1 MTLKKL
7 QRSTPKNHWRRSVT
21 EPVLFC
27 REFLGFE
34 PHPGQQRWLQ
44 NSIKPQNLL
53 VTGNRWGKS
62 KIQAAKI
69 LHRAVFRLRNRK
81 FDDAARYRILNL
93 SITQDQA
100 NIIFNNCLALIRA
113 NSKIELL
120 VENVTYSPYGRITFG
135 NGSEITA
142 RSSQNRGEYILGN
155 DYDYI
160 NYDEVAFE
168 LHPEYVVEEVLTMRL
183 ADRNGMMDLVSTPCG
198 RNWFFKKFQALNADH
213 ARGYTQCGSTFENP
227 HVSREYLD
235 AKSLSMSTQRVQQ
248 NIQGMFVDSGNEI
261 LKEEVIQRALE
272 LSKGLSSRVADHRY
286 VTGWDLAR
294 KRTHTVGITLD
305 VSVKPYQ
312 LVAIDRFQKRDWPF
326 VYEAIRQRKRAYG
339 GDTIIDSTG
348 LGDVVISELKDI
360 SPLGFVF
367 TTRSKAELLT
377 NFQSEFEAGHVAA
390 PYFEIGAGSTDHW
403 CLIDELREV
412 NWEINENCDAV
423 MALALALWAAKSA
436 TSKTPSP
443 GFRIGEV

>member
-1 MTLKKL
+1 MTASKL
-7 QRSTPKNHWRRSVT
+7 QRTTSRTLWRRSVT
-21 EPVLFC
+21 DPVLFC
-27 REFLGFE
+27 REFLEFE
-34 PHPGQQRWLQ
+34 PHPGQVRWLM
-44 NSIKPQNLL
+44 NSTKPQNLL

-69 LHRAVFRLRNRK
+69 LHRAVFRIRDRK
-81 FDDAARYRILNL
+81 FDDAKRYRILNI

-113 NSKIELL
+113 APKVEPL
-120 VENVTYSPYGRITFG
+120 VENISYTPYGRITFG

-183 ADRNGMMDLVSTPCG
+183 ADRNGMIDLVSTPNG
-198 RNWFFKKFQALNADH
+198 RNWFFKKFQQLNADQLL
-213 ARGYTQCGSTFENP
+213 GYTQCGSTLENP

-235 AKSLSMSTQRVQQ
+235 AKIAGLSTQRVNQ
-248 NIQGMFVDSGNEI
+248 NILGMFVDSGNAI
-261 LKEEVIQRALE
+261 LKEKVIQQALS
-272 LSKGLSSRVADHRY
+272 LSTGMSTRFPDHRY

-305 VSVKPYQ
+305 VTARPYQ
-312 LVAIDRFQKRDWPF
+312 LVKIDRFQKRDWPD
-326 VYEAIRQRKRAYG
+326 VYAAIRQRKREYG
-339 GDTIIDSTG
+339 GDTMIDSTG
-348 LGDVVISELKDI
+348 LGDVVISELRDI
-360 SPLGFVF
+360 APLGFVF
-367 TTRSKAELLT
+367 TTRSKADLLT
-377 NFQSEFEAGHVAA
+377 NFQSEFEAGNIAV
-390 PYFEIGAGSTDHW
+390 PEFEMGIGSNDHW
-403 CLIDELREV
+403 SLIDELHEV
-412 NWEINENCDAV
+412 NWEKNENCDAV

-436 TSKTPSP
+436 TSKTPLP